1 MPNSHTWLVDT
12 MLIVHTYNI
21 FVILLESS
29 FWTVLLWS
37 KLITI
42 LFGKIIL
49 KDKMMKQ
56 QNEMEKDTAELRK
69 QTEDQ

>member
-21 FVILLESS
+21 FVILESS

-49 KDKMMKQ
+49 KDKMIKQ
-56 QNEMEKDTAELRK
+56 QNEMEKDIAELRK